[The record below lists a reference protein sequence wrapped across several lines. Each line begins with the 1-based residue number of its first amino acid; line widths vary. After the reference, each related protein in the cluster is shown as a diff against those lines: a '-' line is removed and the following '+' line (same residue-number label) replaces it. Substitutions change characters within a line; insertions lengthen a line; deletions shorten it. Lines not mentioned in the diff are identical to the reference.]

1 MSERISVGAPYDQN
15 KSNSKSK
22 SKLIDYSLPGLLLA
36 LTLAVGLNT
45 VSVGVFLGA
54 GSAAMAQGEA
64 LPLRKVSVDAN
75 KLLVFEFATG
85 AAKPAEPLVR
95 ELPAPQHR
103 LVFDFAG
110 SAIDSESMPG
120 ADQLSAQ
127 MNSALPGVLKARCYM
142 VKNAKV
148 PTARLVLDLNP
159 DVKVTPRLVRHEE
172 GAVVL
177 SLGDEVAAVPAVS
190 AQAALPADTSPS
202 TAISDRAPAPSTQS
216 VSDMAAATQAEAQNQ
231 TPVAAAAENPAN
243 AAAAA
248 KPAAVT
254 DAYEAYYQAFKA
266 QKAEVAKETGDAAEW
281 GPRKGSIGELNGAR
295 GIKAL
300 VTSSALAAPKI
311 EPDMQANLGGQGR
324 EKAKPANAFAE
335 AEANKA
341 KNTIEPEP
349 AAKPESAVEPVQQT
363 AAPAAAALAPAPG
376 TTEKVAQNSASG
388 DWAGASQARNDA
400 GAFKGAP
407 DQRTAGDVDATSGAS
422 SKAPLSPSESAAE
435 APVGAGV
442 KMEEVGASD
451 AAEAKSEDAAAAVD
465 SSEAPQTRARRLF
478 NNAVKAHL
486 SGQLAEAI
494 AGYKSALAVDPELCD
509 AHSNLG
515 LAYNQQH
522 NYANALSELRKALA
536 LNPKD
541 AITYNGIGAAL
552 KAEKDLPGAIKNWET
567 AVKLDSRLAVAHY
580 NLGTAYEDQ
589 GDLDRA
595 LVSYENAIRNDG
607 RLGEAYY
614 RIGLI
619 MQKKHRVEEAKE
631 HYKKALKV
639 SDNSDYSADAKQRL
653 ATLDRKIK

>member
-1 MSERISVGAPYDQN
+1 
-15 KSNSKSK
+15 
-22 SKLIDYSLPGLLLA
+22 
-36 LTLAVGLNT
+36 
-45 VSVGVFLGA
+45 
-54 GSAAMAQGEA
+54 
-64 LPLRKVSVDAN
+64 
-75 KLLVFEFATG
+75 
-85 AAKPAEPLVR
+85 
-95 ELPAPQHR
+95 
-103 LVFDFAG
+103 
-110 SAIDSESMPG
+110 
-120 ADQLSAQ
+120 
-127 MNSALPGVLKARCYM
+127 M

-177 SLGDEVAAVPAVS
+177 SLGDEVAAAPA
-190 AQAALPADTSPS
+190 ALAEAALPADTSPS

-216 VSDMAAATQAEAQNQ
+216 VSDMAAAAQAEAQSQ
-231 TPVAAAAENPAN
+231 APVAAAEKSAN

-266 QKAEVAKETGDAAEW
+266 QKEEVAKETGDAAEW
-281 GPRKGSIGELNGAR
+281 GPRKGSIGELKGAR

-311 EPDMQANLGGQGR
+311 EPDMQANLSGQGR
-324 EKAKPANAFAE
+324 EQVKPANAFAE

-341 KNTIEPEP
+341 KNTIEAEPVAEP
-349 AAKPESAVEPVQQT
+349 APKAESAVEPVQQT
-363 AAPAAAALAPAPG
+363 AASAAALAPAPG
-376 TTEKVAQNSASG
+376 ATEKVAQNSSSG

-407 DQRTAGDVDATSGAS
+407 EQRTAGDVDAASGAS
-422 SKAPLSPSESAAE
+422 AKAPLSPSESAAE

-451 AAEAKSEDAAAAVD
+451 APEAKSEDAAAAVD

-522 NYANALSELRKALA
+522 NYASALSELRKALA

-552 KAEKDLPGAIKNWET
+552 KAEKDIPGAIKNWET